1 VPRVLSY
8 PKMNLPNGTIIHR
21 RTDVSALNDHWGVVV
36 HIGPKMCVI
45 HRQFLPV
52 AKIESYT
59 TYMNGH
65 SLNGHMPS
73 ALSGKTTEQILQRVE
88 NTPVGEFDIIGNNCE
103 QYVWRLTGMPGH
115 SPHTTSRIIIVTLAA
130 LAFLYI
136 LSK

>member
-1 VPRVLSY
+1 
-8 PKMNLPNGTIIHR
+8 
-21 RTDVSALNDHWGVVV
+21 
-36 HIGPKMCVI
+36 
-45 HRQFLPV
+45 
-52 AKIESYT
+52 
-59 TYMNGH
+59 MNGH

-73 ALSGKTTEQILQRVE
+73 AISGKTTEQILQRVE